1 MSEASLRSPW
11 HPGETAIQATI
22 GAVGRMAEIGRR
34 VVRDAMPDQH
44 RAFFTQLPF
53 VVLGSVD
60 PRGEAWATLLSGAPG
75 FVAAPTPTTL
85 TLDVRP
91 DPADPAAEGLHA
103 GEAVGLLGIELH
115 TRRRNRANGVLG
127 LAPGGT
133 LRVAVE
139 ESFGNCPQYITLR
152 DAAPV
157 APVPAGAP
165 RPGRAEESAGL
176 DDAARALIAAADTLF
191 VATYAEPDG
200 HRRVDVSH
208 RGGKPGFVRVAPDG
222 TLTIPDFSGNRFFAT
237 LGNIWLNRRA
247 GLVFPDFA
255 TGDLL
260 QVTGEAGVI
269 LDSPEIA
276 AFRGAERL
284 WTLRPR
290 RVVRRPGALPLRWA
304 TRDRGASPQSLATG
318 DWREAA
324 DRIRAAGAA
333 AGWRPYRVTRIVA
346 ESRTIR
352 SFHLAPTD
360 GADPL
365 PFLAGQHL
373 PVRVTLPGAE
383 APAIRTY
390 TLSAA
395 PSDEGYRIS
404 VKREG
409 AVSRHLHD
417 RIRVGD
423 VLEARA
429 PAGSFTLDAAE
440 TRPAVLLA
448 GGVGITPLLAMLRH
462 LVHEGRR
469 TGRIRPATLVHAAR
483 SRTDRAFDR
492 ELADL
497 VAAAGG
503 AVRVVRV
510 LGDVTDA
517 QAGRDYDAAG
527 RIDADLVARFAPL
540 SAPEADPDVYLCGPA
555 AFAQALYDGLRARG
569 VPDARIHAEAFGPS
583 ALVRT
588 GAPPRRPPSPD
599 PVAVAFVAS
608 ARAARWSPE
617 SGTLLDLAEAS
628 GLSPAH
634 GCREGTCGT
643 CRTRLLAGAVT
654 YPVAPAAAIAPDEV
668 LPCRAVPAAGT
679 DDLRL
684 AL

>member
-1 MSEASLRSPW
+1 MSDASSGSPITSSPW

-22 GAVGRMAEIGRR
+22 GALDRMAEIGRR
-34 VVRDAMPDQH
+34 VVRGAMPEQH
-44 RAFFTQLPF
+44 RAFFAHLPF

-60 PRGEAWATLLSGAPG
+60 DRGEAWATLLAGAPG
-75 FVAAPTPTTL
+75 FVAAPDPTTL
-85 TLDVRP
+85 TLAVRP
-91 DPADPAAEGLHA
+91 DPADPAAAGLRA
-103 GEAVGLLGIELH
+103 GGAIGLLGIELH

-127 LAPGGT
+127 PSSDGS
-133 LRVAVE
+133 LRVTVE

-152 DAAPV
+152 DAALGPAG
-157 APVPAGAP
+157 APVPAPLAG
-165 RPGRAEESAGL
+165 RPEESTGL
-176 DDAARALIAAADTLF
+176 DAASRAVIAAADTVF
-191 VATYAEPDG
+191 VASYAEPDG

-208 RGGKPGFVRVAPDG
+208 RGGKAGFVRVADDG
-222 TLTIPDFSGNRFFAT
+222 TLTIPDFSGNQFFAT
-237 LGNIWLNRRA
+237 LGNIWLTRRA
-247 GLVFPDFA
+247 GLVFPDFT

-260 QVTGEAGVI
+260 HITGEAEVI

-290 RVVRRPGALPLRWA
+290 RVVRRPGALPLRFA
-304 TRDRGASPQSLATG
+304 TRDHGASPRSLATG

-324 DRIRAAGAA
+324 ARVGAGA
-333 AGWRPYRVTRIVA
+333 AGWRPYRVTRIVE

-352 SFHLAPTD
+352 SFHLAPAD
-360 GADPL
+360 GARPL
-365 PFLAGQHL
+365 PFRAGQHL
-373 PVRVTLPGAE
+373 PVRVTLPGAD
-383 APAIRTY
+383 APVIRTY

-395 PSDEGYRIS
+395 PSNAGYRLS

-409 AVSRHLHD
+409 AVSAHLHD

-423 VLEARA
+423 VIEARP
-429 PAGSFTLDAAE
+429 PAGRFTLDPAA
-440 TRPAVLLA
+440 TGPVVMLA

-462 LVHEGRR
+462 LVHAGSR
-469 TGRIRPATLVHAAR
+469 TGRIRPVTLFHAAR
-483 SRTDRAFDR
+483 SRHERAFDR

-517 QAGRDYDAAG
+517 EAGRDYDAAG
-527 RIDADLVARFAPL
+527 RIDAALVARFAPL
-540 SAPEADPDVYLCGPA
+540 ADAEIYLCGPA
-555 AFAQALYDGLRARG
+555 AFAQALYDGLRACG

-583 ALVRT
+583 ALART
-588 GAPPRRPPSPD
+588 GSGPPRPPSPD

-608 ARAARWSPE
+608 ATVARWTPG

-628 GLSPAH
+628 GLSPAY
-634 GCREGTCGT
+634 GCREGSCGT

-654 YPVAPAAAIAPDEV
+654 YPVAPAAALAPDEV